1 MRWIIDGHNL
11 IPKVP
16 GMHLSNMDDEQALIA
31 WLQEAARV
39 MQDSID
45 VYFDQAPPGY
55 PVRRGYG
62 RVTAFFI
69 RKGTTV
75 DQAIWSRLENDGVRS
90 KEYSVVSSDHLVQ
103 QGARKMHARAFR
115 SEDFVSLVA
124 EKLATRQMKRQ
135 TDPLINESEIEEWLR
150 LFGEDSHKK

>member
-16 GMHLSNMDDEQALIA
+16 GINLSDLDDEQALIA

-45 VYFDQAPPGY
+45 VYFDQAPAGY

-62 RVTAFFI
+62 RVTAYFI
-69 RKGTTV
+69 RKGATA
-75 DQAIWSRLENDGVRS
+75 DQAIWSRLEKDGVRS

-103 QGARKMHARAFR
+103 QGARKMHARVVS
-115 SEDFVSLVA
+115 SEEFVALVTD
-124 EKLATRQMKRQ
+124 KLAKGQMRHQ
-135 TDPLINESEIEEWLR
+135 TDPLIDESELAEWLR
-150 LFGEDSHKK
+150 LFGEDTHK

>member
-16 GMHLSNMDDEQALIA
+16 GMHLSDLDDEQALIA
-31 WLQEAARV
+31 WLQEAARL

-55 PVRRGYG
+55 PVRRAYG
-62 RVTAFFI
+62 RVTAYFI

-75 DQAIWSRLENDGVRS
+75 DQAIWTRLEKDGVRS
-90 KEYSVVSSDHLVQ
+90 KEYSVVSSDLLVQ
-103 QGARKMHARAFR
+103 RGALKMRARAIR
-115 SEDFVSLVA
+115 SEEFAALVS
-124 EKLATRQMKRQ
+124 EKLAAQQVRPR
-135 TDPLINESEIEEWLR
+135 TDPLIDETELEEWLR
-150 LFGEDSHKK
+150 LFGEQPHKK